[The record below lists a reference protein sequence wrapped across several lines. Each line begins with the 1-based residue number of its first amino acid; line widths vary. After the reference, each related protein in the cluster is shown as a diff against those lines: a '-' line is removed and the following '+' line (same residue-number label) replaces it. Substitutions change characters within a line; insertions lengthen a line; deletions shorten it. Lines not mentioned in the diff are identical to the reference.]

1 MKFVQSFVLLL
12 TLLLSVDAA
21 HASSFSDPLDGQ
33 LDMGDYLAENAY
45 GFLPVPILIT
55 EPAVGYGGGMM
66 GVFLHESEAQKEK
79 RKEMALT
86 SLDGGA
92 KLLTPAITV
101 AGAFGTQNGTWAGFI
116 GHRHTWKKDSIR
128 YLGGAFYGDIHMNF
142 YARSQKMTHQ
152 VLKLGMNGYGV
163 IQKLQFR
170 LGDSP
175 LLLGVSQKLVSPE
188 LSIVEPSRADQIA
201 NRWLNMTPTVSG
213 LGAIAEYDTRNN
225 FLYPTAGGDYKAEYM
240 VFSGHVGSD
249 YDFQTF
255 AAQGTQYFPLRQNW
269 NLALKGKYNTLS
281 TDERLLPPP
290 AYPDI
295 ELRGIARNRY
305 QGTSTA
311 SIESQVTYSFT
322 NRWSSSL
329 FAGVGSATDATNE
342 LFSDEN
348 HYAVGVGFRY
358 LIARRY
364 GLKVGI
370 DVAKSEQDRAL
381 YFQVGTG
388 L

>member
-1 MKFVQSFVLLL
+1 MKLANSLFLLSL
-12 TLLLSVDAA
+12 TLIGTSAQA
-21 HASSFSDPLDGQ
+21 TSFTDPIDGQ

-66 GVFLHESEAQKEK
+66 GVFLHESDAQKKK
-79 RKEMALT
+79 RKELALK

-116 GHRHTWKKDSIR
+116 GHRHTWNKDSIR

-142 YARSQKMTHQ
+142 YAPFAKDDASGFEM
-152 VLKLGMNGYGV
+152 GMNGYGV

-170 LGDSP
+170 VSKSP
-175 LLLGVSQKLVSPE
+175 VLLGVSQKFVSPE
-188 LSIVEPSRADQIA
+188 LSIVEPSKANQVA

-213 LGAIAEYDTRNN
+213 LGAIAEYDTKNN

-240 VFSGHVGSD
+240 VFSEHLGSD

-255 AAQGTQYFPLRQNW
+255 AAEGTQYIPVSQKW
-269 NLALKGKYNTLS
+269 NVALKGKYNTLS

-322 NRWSSSL
+322 NRWSSSV

-342 LFSDEN
+342 LFSDGN
-348 HYAVGVGFRY
+348 HYAYGVGFRY

-370 DVAKSEQDRAL
+370 DVAKSEEDNAL

>member
-1 MKFVQSFVLLL
+1 MKLANSLFLLSL
-12 TLLLSVDAA
+12 TLIANSAQA
-21 HASSFSDPLDGQ
+21 TSFTDPVDGQ

-45 GFLPVPILIT
+45 RFLPVPILIT
-55 EPAVGYGGGMM
+55 EPAVGYGGGLV
-66 GVFLHESEAQKEK
+66 GVFLHESEAQKNR
-79 RKEMALT
+79 RKELALK
-86 SLDGGA
+86 SLNGGA

-101 AGAFGTQNGTWAGFI
+101 AGEFGTQNGTSAGFI
-116 GHRHTWKKDSIR
+116 GHRHTWNRDSIR
-128 YLGGAFYGDIHMNF
+128 YLGCAFYGDIHMNF
-142 YARSQKMTHQ
+142 YAPFANDGASGFEM
-152 VLKLGMNGYGV
+152 GMNGYGV

-170 LGDSP
+170 LGESP
-175 LLLGVSQKLVSPE
+175 VLLGVSQKFVSPE
-188 LSIVEPSRADQIA
+188 LSIVEQSKANQLA

-213 LGAIAEYDTRNN
+213 LGAIAEYDTRNS

-240 VFSGHVGSD
+240 AFSDHIGSD

-255 AAQGTQYFPLRQNW
+255 SAEGTQYFPVSNKW
-269 NLALKGKYNTLS
+269 NVALKGKYNILS

-322 NRWSSSL
+322 NRWSSSV

-342 LFSDEN
+342 LFSDGN
-348 HYAVGVGFRY
+348 HYAYGAGFRY

-370 DVAKSEQDRAL
+370 DVAKSEEDNAL

>member
-1 MKFVQSFVLLL
+1 MKRAKSLFLLATMLISINVHATSF
-12 TLLLSVDAA
+12 T
-21 HASSFSDPLDGQ
+21 DPVDGQ
-33 LDMGDYLAENAY
+33 LDMGNYLAENAY
-45 GFLPVPILIT
+45 GFLPVPIFIT
-55 EPAVGYGGGMM
+55 EPALGYGGGMM
-66 GVFLHESEAQKEK
+66 GVFLHESESQKEK
-79 RKEMALT
+79 RKKLALE

-116 GHRHTWKKDSIR
+116 GHRHTWNKDSIR

-142 YARSQKMTHQ
+142 YAPFAKDDASGFEM
-152 VLKLGMNGYGV
+152 GMNGYGV
-163 IQKLQFR
+163 MQKLQFR

-175 LLLGVSQKLVSPE
+175 VLLGISQKFVAPE
-188 LSIVEPSRADQIA
+188 LSVIDSSKADQLA
-201 NRWLNMTPTVSG
+201 NRLFNMTPTVSG

-225 FLYPTAGGDYKAEYM
+225 FFYPTSGGDYKAEYT
-240 VFSGHVGSD
+240 VFSNHLGSD

-255 AAQGTQYFPLRQNW
+255 AAEGTQYFPVSRKW
-269 NLALKGKYNTLS
+269 NIALKGKYDTLS

-322 NRWSSSL
+322 NRWSSSV
-329 FAGVGSATDATNE
+329 FAGLGSATDSTNE
-342 LFSDEN
+342 LFSEGN
-348 HYAVGVGFRY
+348 HYAYGVGFRY

-370 DVAKSEQDRAL
+370 DIAKSEEDNAL
-381 YFQVGTG
+381 YIQVGTG